1 MAEARLQATDDL
13 GFEAAHMIRRFLS
26 QPTMEFFRQ
35 AKANNPMSRPPF
47 HQGKASDNR
56 SNSDPDNQAGNGN
69 NDDGHGDKTTISA
82 ITILRPHPHGHRS
95 SYRLGVSHGTDG
107 SLGAA
112 KGLLGPSAK
121 LVRRIVLS
129 RHWWGQWQRCGLV
142 GYSFDERVV

>member
-56 SNSDPDNQAGNGN
+56 SNGDPDNQAGGN
-69 NDDGHGDKTTISA
+69 NGDGHGDTPPIRRPYLQSRSYDHIPMATDHLTTWVQS
-82 ITILRPHPHGHRS
+82 
-95 SYRLGVSHGTDG
+95 
-107 SLGAA
+107 
-112 KGLLGPSAK
+112 
-121 LVRRIVLS
+121 RI
-129 RHWWGQWQRCGLV
+129 
-142 GYSFDERVV
+142 

>member
-56 SNSDPDNQAGNGN
+56 SNGDPDNQAGNGN
-69 NDDGHGDKTTISA
+69 NDDGHGDTPPIRRPYLQSRSYDHIPMATDHPTTWVQS
-82 ITILRPHPHGHRS
+82 
-95 SYRLGVSHGTDG
+95 
-107 SLGAA
+107 
-112 KGLLGPSAK
+112 
-121 LVRRIVLS
+121 RI
-129 RHWWGQWQRCGLV
+129 
-142 GYSFDERVV
+142 